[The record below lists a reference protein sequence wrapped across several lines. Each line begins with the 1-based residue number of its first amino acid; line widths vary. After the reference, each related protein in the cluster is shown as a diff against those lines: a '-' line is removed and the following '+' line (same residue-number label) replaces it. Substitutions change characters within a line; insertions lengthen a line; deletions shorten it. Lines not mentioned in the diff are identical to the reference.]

1 MTIRSETTVVVVE
14 DDPASAD
21 VLQRRLQANGMSV
34 AVGRTGADGL
44 ALIRAGHP
52 DLVLLDVGLPD
63 TDGYDVC
70 LQVKSDGATAD
81 IPVIFLSARG
91 DVFDKV
97 RGLSC
102 GASDYLT
109 KPFHPAELL
118 ARVDAVLSQSRRV
131 RRPRSAQPSEPSRP
145 GRAVAIVA
153 LADPGRRER
162 AKRILAPLF
171 ELAAVGDGRAADLL
185 VIDAD
190 APVPAAPPTDEL
202 LAGPAILR
210 IVPADGAPRT
220 DAIALTD
227 ELARI
232 ADLAVRERDLGRDV
246 DAAANALVALATA
259 FESHDRSTMGHSE
272 RVASRAS
279 EMARRL
285 GLDEAGIRTVRLGA
299 LLRDIGNS
307 RLPIGLVRKATPL
320 TAEER
325 TAIEGHPVL
334 GEELLSGFRPLA
346 RLLPVIRS
354 HHEHLDGSG
363 YPDGLRAPQIPLEVR
378 IVAVADRFEALLI
391 DRPDRTAVTAA
402 EAVANLQQAVQRG
415 ELDAAVVAAL
425 AAGVRNDPQKGDG
438 RHE

>member
-1 MTIRSETTVVVVE
+1 MTIIRPATAVVVVE

-21 VLQRRLQANGMSV
+21 VLQRRLQANGMTV
-34 AVGRTGADGL
+34 TVGRTGADGL
-44 ALIRAGHP
+44 ALIREGHP

-118 ARVDAVLSQSRRV
+118 ARVDAVLAQSRKV
-131 RRPRSAQPSEPSRP
+131 RSPRLAKAPETAPAGRP
-145 GRAVAIVA
+145 VVVVA
-153 LADPGRRER
+153 LADAARRER
-162 AKRILAPLF
+162 VEGMLAPLF
-171 ELAAVGDGRAADLL
+171 DLAVAGDGQGADLL
-185 VIDAD
+185 VLDA
-190 APVPAAPPTDEL
+190 AAPLPHTGDL
-202 LAGPAILR
+202 LAGPAVLR
-210 IVPADGAPRT
+210 IAAGDGDAPA
-220 DAIALTD
+220 DAIALND
-227 ELARI
+227 ELVRI
-232 ADLAVRERDLGRDV
+232 ADLAVRERQLARDV

-272 RVASRAS
+272 RVAGRA
-279 EMARRL
+279 AGIAQRL
-285 GLDEAGIRTVRLGA
+285 GLDGPGIRTVRLGA

-307 RLPIGLVRKATPL
+307 KLPIALMRKASEL
-320 TAEER
+320 TADER
-325 TAIEGHPVL
+325 TAIEQHPVL
-334 GEELLSGFRPLA
+334 GEELLAGFRPLA
-346 RLLPVIRS
+346 RLLPIIRS

-391 DRPDRTAVTAA
+391 DRPDRPAVAA
-402 EAVANLQQAVQRG
+402 GEAVAVLQQAVQRG

-425 AAGVRNDPQKGDG
+425 AAGVRTDD
-438 RHE
+438 HEGGGKA

>member
-1 MTIRSETTVVVVE
+1 MQSETTVVVVE

-34 AVGRTGADGL
+34 SVGRTGGDGL
-44 ALIRAGHP
+44 ALIRELHP

-131 RRPRSAQPSEPSRP
+131 RGSRLSKPAEIARVGRPT
-145 GRAVAIVA
+145 AIVA
-153 LADPGRRER
+153 LADTARHER
-162 AKRILAPLF
+162 AEQILGPKF
-171 ELAAVGDGRAADLL
+171 EIIPIGAEGRAVDLL
-185 VIDAD
+185 VVDAD
-190 APVPAAPPTDEL
+190 ANVASQMGNEGPTVLRVAPA
-202 LAGPAILR
+202 
-210 IVPADGAPRT
+210 GAPASPDT
-220 DAIALTD
+220 VVLND

-232 ADLAVRERDLGRDV
+232 ADLAVREHQLGRDV
-246 DAAANALVALATA
+246 DAAADALISLAMA
-259 FESHDRSTMGHSE
+259 FESHDRSTAGHSE
-272 RVASRAS
+272 RVASRAV
-279 EMARRL
+279 AIAKAL
-285 GLDEAGIRTVRLGA
+285 GLDSQTCQNIRVGA
-299 LLRDIGNS
+299 LLRDIGNTK
-307 RLPIGLVRKATPL
+307 LPLGLVRSREEI
-320 TAEER
+320 TAAER
-325 TAIEGHPVL
+325 EQIERHPVL
-334 GEELLSGFRPLA
+334 GQELLAAFRPLS
-346 RLLPVIRS
+346 RLLPIVRS

-363 YPDGLRAPQIPLEVR
+363 YPDGLKAPQIPLEVR
-378 IVAVADRFEALLI
+378 IVAVADRYEALRI
-391 DRPDRTAVTAA
+391 ARPDRPAMSADAAVQI
-402 EAVANLQQAVQRG
+402 LQQSVQRG

-425 AAGVRNDPQKGDG
+425 AAGVRGHDRGEATG
-438 RHE
+438 S

>member
-1 MTIRSETTVVVVE
+1 MTISRPETSVVVVE

-21 VLQRRLQANGMSV
+21 VLQRRLQANGMTVS
-34 AVGRTGADGL
+34 VGRTGADGL
-44 ALIRAGHP
+44 ALIRASHP

-70 LQVKSDGATAD
+70 LQVKSDGATSD

-118 ARVDAVLSQSRRV
+118 ARVDAVLAQSRRV
-131 RRPRSAQPSEPSRP
+131 RSPRLAKPAEANRGGRP
-145 GRAVAIVA
+145 VVVVA
-153 LADPGRRER
+153 LADPSRRER
-162 AKRILAPLF
+162 AERILAVQF
-171 ELAAVGDGRAADLL
+171 DLAEAGDGRGADLL
-185 VIDAD
+185 VVDAD
-190 APVPAAPPTDEL
+190 AAVSQPSEL
-202 LAGPAILR
+202 LSGPAVLR
-210 IVPADGAPRT
+210 IAPAEGPSGL
-220 DAIALTD
+220 DAIALND

-232 ADLAVRERDLGRDV
+232 ADLAVRERQLGRDV
-246 DAAANALVALATA
+246 DAAADALVALATA

-272 RVASRAS
+272 RVASRA
-279 EMARRL
+279 AGIAQRL
-285 GLDEAGIRTVRLGA
+285 GLDDAISRTVRLGA
-299 LLRDIGNS
+299 LLRDIGNTK
-307 RLPIGLVRKATPL
+307 LPLGLVRKATELSP
-320 TAEER
+320 EER
-325 TAIEGHPVL
+325 TAIEGHPIL

-346 RLLPVIRS
+346 RLLPIIRS

-391 DRPDRTAVTAA
+391 DRPDRPAVAAA
-402 EAVANLQQAVQRG
+402 EAVAILQQAVQRG

-425 AAGVRNDPQKGDG
+425 AAGVRSDQQEG
-438 RHE
+438 ETTL